1 MSHSSGGKV
10 LAGWVPPGGSEGES
24 VPRFSLRFSLA
35 AAPKLPC
42 VQWHDFDLCPTW
54 HDLLPCVSIGLQ
66 APLLFSFLTFILLHQ
81 VSVVACRLLSSC
93 GVRAPEP
100 SGSVAATRRLSCPV
114 ACGILVP
121 WPGIKPVSPALEGR
135 FLTTGPPGKSLPS
148 SSPVVGF

>member
-24 VPRFSLRFSLA
+24 VPRFSLTN
-35 AAPKLPC
+35 LPC
-42 VQWHDFDLCPTW
+42 VQWHNFDLCPTW

-66 APLLFSFLTFILLHQ
+66 APLLFSFFFNLYLIASGL
-81 VSVVACRLLSSC
+81 SVACRLLSSC
-93 GVRAPEP
+93 SVRAPEP
-100 SGSVAATRRLSCPV
+100 SGLVAAARRLSCPV

-135 FLTTGPPGKSLPS
+135 FLTTGPRGKSLPS